1 MKVDLKHQPDQN
13 DITCY
18 FQCDANEDMTNIE
31 KKLKNAKNLN
41 IAHSL
46 KNERV
51 YPEEYLCEN
60 KKTQKLSVFHPIISQ
75 SEDEEQDHQK
85 PLLKQK
91 QIEKAKR
98 NKR

>member
-1 MKVDLKHQPDQN
+1 
-13 DITCY
+13 
-18 FQCDANEDMTNIE
+18 MTNIE

-60 KKTQKLSVFHPIISQ
+60 KKTQKLSVFHPIIS
-75 SEDEEQDHQK
+75 
-85 PLLKQK
+85 
-91 QIEKAKR
+91 
-98 NKR
+98 